1 MIIFTGAALAY
12 EDVLKTMS
20 HPDLN
25 IKGFLLKTS
34 NGRFRVVRALGDAR
48 YAQMCITSDLMTAKQ
63 ELELMVY
70 GTTSEWA

>member
-1 MIIFTGAALAY
+1 MKIFTGAALAY

-25 IKGFLLKTS
+25 IKGMVLKMS
-34 NGRFRVVRALGDAR
+34 NGRFRVIRVLGASR
-48 YAQMCITSDLMTAKQ
+48 YASMCITSDYLKAKQ
-63 ELELMVY
+63 ELELIVY